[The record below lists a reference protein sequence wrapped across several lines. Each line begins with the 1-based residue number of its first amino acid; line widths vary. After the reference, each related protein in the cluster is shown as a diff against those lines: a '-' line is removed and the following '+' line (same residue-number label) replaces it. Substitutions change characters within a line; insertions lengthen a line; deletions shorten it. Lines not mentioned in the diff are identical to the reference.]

1 LKKYNLIIKIPL
13 PVPAMAV
20 KKPWAMSYELTC
32 SQSSSLI
39 SQSTVEKNKFN
50 KENTTAGTRSGCE
63 QALGHELRVHML
75 TIKLIDCS
83 KYSLNN
89 TNYTGN
95 TTAST
100 GSACE
105 QAQGHEL

>member
-39 SQSTVEKNKFN
+39 AQNTVE
-50 KENTTAGTRSGCE
+50 ENNINME
-63 QALGHELRVHML
+63 
-75 TIKLIDCS
+75 
-83 KYSLNN
+83 
-89 TNYTGN
+89 
-95 TTAST
+95 
-100 GSACE
+100 
-105 QAQGHEL
+105 